1 MNEWFFLPGTG
12 SPGLSCIK
20 AIKRVVVVDYFVLI
34 ANLHGNDRR
43 VSTIVHLVRCVAVT
57 LYVDVEFVSENEVR
71 NNNRV
76 ACASDMV

>member
-1 MNEWFFLPGTG
+1 
-12 SPGLSCIK
+12 
-20 AIKRVVVVDYFVLI
+20 VLI

-57 LYVDVEFVSENEVR
+57 LYVDVEFVAENEVR

-76 ACASDMV
+76 ARASDMV